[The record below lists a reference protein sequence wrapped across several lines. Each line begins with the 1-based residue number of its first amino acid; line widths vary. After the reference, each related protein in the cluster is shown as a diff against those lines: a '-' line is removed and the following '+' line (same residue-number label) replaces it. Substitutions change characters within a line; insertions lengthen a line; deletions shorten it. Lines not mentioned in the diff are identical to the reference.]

1 MAKLTAEQRK
11 KRAAAGMTEADI
23 KTVETGLAAPIAA
36 GAAAKAGSEAGL
48 GYGMKLSISE
58 QLMSLAAKDKTGLAS
73 TLKRYEEF
81 SRNIQ
86 TLGAQSAKG
95 SGQIIQD
102 LQRLQKEN
110 MSLGLTMKKTMAA
123 VGEAMESYFG
133 VATTNWPKDRLAI
146 TKQIA
151 VYKQLGVASGDV
163 TSVMNLFGG
172 SLGKSRNEVTKTSQI
187 LNKFAK
193 TTGQSYKKVWSD
205 FNQNVGQ
212 FMTVMDSKDMQRQTL
227 LMTTRARRMG
237 VSVNQMMGSLQQFET
252 LEGAQQAAGKINA
265 VMGSLGGSFDAVKAA
280 GMDFT
285 ERQQY
290 VAKTIQSVYGRIEQ
304 SGPRAGRAYIGA
316 LADAFGMDARTI
328 KAMAT
333 ARPGAALP
341 AELRAGRGL
350 IGGLTTAQTEMA
362 AKEAASWDERAQAL
376 KDTREA
382 FLLEIVPKAM
392 GTTST
397 AIINQ
402 IKQGA
407 GKLDGVL
414 YRNGG
419 KIGDGVANAL
429 FSGLKGGMESLFK
442 GADLAKAKAAIPD
455 GPGGGFFGQELPK

>member
-1 MAKLTAEQRK
+1 MAKPTEKDVKSFLESAEGK
-11 KRAAAGMTEADI
+11 KALAEATKK
-23 KTVETGLAAPIAA
+23 KTSPASIG
-36 GAAAKAGSEAGL
+36 GL
-48 GYGMKLSISE
+48 GYGMDLSATE
-58 QLMSLAAKDKTGLAS
+58 QLLKLADKAPGLAATI
-73 TLKRYEEF
+73 KRYDDWTTQ
-81 SRNIQ
+81 IQ
-86 TLGAQSAKG
+86 KLGAESNRGA
-95 SGQIIQD
+95 GQITQNLQL
-102 LQRLQKEN
+102 LQRRNTE
-110 MSLGLTMKKTMAA
+110 LGITMEGTMKSVQHAMTSYYGVVTTGWEKDYVA
-123 VGEAMESYFG
+123 V
-133 VATTNWPKDRLAI
+133 

-151 VYKQLGVASGDV
+151 VYKKLGVSMSDV
-163 TSVMNLFGG
+163 TGMMNLFGG
-172 SLGKSRNEVTKTSQI
+172 SLGKSRGQVTKTAQI
-187 LNKFAK
+187 LNKFAQ
-193 TTGQSYKKVWSD
+193 TTGQSYAQVWSD

-237 VSVNQMMGSLQQFET
+237 LSVNQMMGSLQQFET

-290 VAKTIQSVYGRIEQ
+290 VAKTIQNVYGRIEQ

-341 AELRAGRGL
+341 AEIMAGRGL
-350 IGGLTTAQTEMA
+350 IGGLTTVQTEQA
-362 AKEAASWDERAQAL
+362 AKEAATWNERAQAL

>member
-1 MAKLTAEQRK
+1 MAAKDAKGFLESAEGK
-11 KRAAAGMTEADI
+11 KAVAEEA
-23 KTVETGLAAPIAA
+23 KKQ
-36 GAAAKAGSEAGL
+36 GAAKKTGSAADSRGL

-58 QLMSLAAKDKTGLAS
+58 QLMSLSEKDKTGLAS

-81 SRNIQ
+81 SSRIQ

-290 VAKTIQSVYGRIEQ
+290 VAKTIQNVYGRIEQ

-362 AKEAASWDERAQAL
+362 AKEAASLEDHAQAMR
-376 KDTREA
+376 DSREA
-382 FLLEIVPKAM
+382 FLMEIVPKSMGLTATEIISKIKVGSADLESSIAKAGMTMGDNAAQKLVAGITAGLPAMMKKFGASDADVYAAM
-392 GTTST
+392 G
-397 AIINQ
+397 
-402 IKQGA
+402 
-407 GKLDGVL
+407 GVGNKPL
-414 YRNGG
+414 
-419 KIGDGVANAL
+419 
-429 FSGLKGGMESLFK
+429 GL
-442 GADLAKAKAAIPD
+442 
-455 GPGGGFFGQELPK
+455 Q